1 MGKIIKSLLRKMT
14 GIEGADEEEF
24 KQLFGQESYDK
35 FFDGTNSADEDYNE
49 LLRTISRI
57 KDAKEDN
64 SISLNKR
71 VDNIINWYKRNA
83 SKIESFSDLAMYYEP
98 ERFRNFIEKVAVW
111 YELRYHDYDLDY
123 ELGFKQIDNEDS
135 VTTYNCNMFENNEYA
150 KENMSK
156 KSLKGLDWPSLYNAH
171 SFIKSLPG
179 HEYAYFDAPEYPYV
193 LKWENG
199 NMYDDKANINAY
211 VKLSKK
217 GRVVESSNMKY
228 ICNNIS
234 DRKLVGM
241 HIIDVINLLNAN
253 GVTITTK
260 NSFVKA
266 VEKYELQKQLK
277 DKMLDAVMYR
287 IIERGG
293 NRVGPKRG
301 FLFAK
306 EFGRNIDVPM
316 SYGLDFSD
324 PYLNHFVNLYL
335 KSGGNPDLDCYENYF
350 MSMGDYRNINFVKVS
365 DTFKTRRYTEE
376 EKELAKRLVDLLAS
390 RVDYDLIRK
399 EDAKK
404 LRLEKKIRKSKIK

>member
-1 MGKIIKSLLRKMT
+1 MGKIIKSLFRKIS
-14 GIEGADEEEF
+14 GFEDYDKEEF
-24 KQLFGQESYDK
+24 QEVYGREGYDM
-35 FFDGTNSADEDYNE
+35 FFDKSNSQEDEYSE
-49 LLRTISRI
+49 LFRTISRI

-83 SKIESFSDLAMYYEP
+83 NKIGEFSDISMYYEP

-111 YELRYHDYDLDY
+111 YELRYHNDDLDY
-123 ELGFKQIDNEDS
+123 ELGFKQRDNDNS
-135 VTTYNCNMFENNEYA
+135 VNTYNYSMFENNEYA
-150 KENMSK
+150 KDNMSK
-156 KSLKGLDWPSLYNAH
+156 KNLKNLDWPSLYNTHA
-171 SFIKSLPG
+171 FIKSLPG
-179 HEYAYFDAPEYPYV
+179 SEYFYFSTPEYPKV
-193 LKWENG
+193 LKWNSG
-199 NMYDDKANINAY
+199 DMYDDKANVNAHL
-211 VKLSKK
+211 KLSKK
-217 GRVVESSNMKY
+217 GRVIESSNMRY
-228 ICNNIS
+228 ICDNIS

-253 GVTITTK
+253 GVKITSK

-277 DKMLDAVMYR
+277 DRMLDAVMYR

-306 EFGRNIDVPM
+306 EFNRNIDVPM

-324 PYLNHFVNLYL
+324 PYLNHFINLYL
-335 KSGGNPDLDCYENYF
+335 KSGGNPDLVCIEDYF
-350 MSMGDYRNINFVKVS
+350 RSMGDYRDLNFVNIRES
-365 DTFKTRRYTEE
+365 FRARRYTEE
-376 EKELAKRLVDLLAS
+376 EKELAKKLVDLLAS
-390 RVDYDLIRK
+390 RVDYDFIRK
-399 EDAKK
+399 EDAKQ